1 MIKFY
6 NPFQDVIEA
15 AISISKKNLKKCTIQ
30 FDPKLANGDNY
41 PHGETIFQKDNKIII
56 AISSKLSIE
65 NALEVL
71 AHELAHAIVGYDDKH
86 RYKWKKAFLKI
97 HKEYIKIV
105 KEKQKCL

>member
-6 NPFQDVIEA
+6 NPFQDIINA
-15 AISISKKNLKKCTIQ
+15 AKFISPKLKCIIQ

-41 PHGETIFQKDNKIII
+41 PHGETLFQKDKSIII
-56 AISSKLSIE
+56 SVSSKLSVE

-86 RYKWKKAFLKI
+86 GYKWKRVFNKI

-105 KEKQKCL
+105 KRKKKCL